1 MGKNWSLFKDY
12 YESKFTIES
21 IVNAIHVFESL
32 QDKYPNDDII
42 ATSIDILRNEACNM
56 FGGSICRE
64 YDSEHSEHVD
74 K

>member
-56 FGGSICRE
+56 FGGSIILPDGKME
-64 YDSEHSEHVD
+64 N
-74 K
+74 

>member
-56 FGGSICRE
+56 FGGSIYSNDDE
-64 YDSEHSEHVD
+64 VED
-74 K
+74 

>member
-12 YESKFTIES
+12 YESKFTIDS

-42 ATSIDILRNEACNM
+42 ATSIDILRNEACIM

-64 YDSEHSEHVD
+64 YDSEYVD

>member
-42 ATSIDILRNEACNM
+42 ATSIEILRNEACNM
-56 FGGSICRE
+56 FGGSIILPDGKME
-64 YDSEHSEHVD
+64 N
-74 K
+74 

>member
-64 YDSEHSEHVD
+64 YDSEHSGHVD

>member
-21 IVNAIHVFESL
+21 IVNAIHVFEKL

-56 FGGSICRE
+56 FGGSIYSNDDE
-64 YDSEHSEHVD
+64 VED
-74 K
+74 

>member
-32 QDKYPNDDII
+32 QDKYQDSDVI
-42 ATSIDILRNEACNM
+42 ATSIDILREEACNM

-64 YDSEHSEHVD
+64 YDSEHVD

>member
-32 QDKYPNDDII
+32 QDKYPNDDVI
-42 ATSIDILRNEACNM
+42 ATSIDILRDEACKM
-56 FGGSICRE
+56 FGGSI
-64 YDSEHSEHVD
+64 YSDD
-74 K
+74 KKED